1 MSASSIRPR
10 RSVLYM
16 PGANTRAL
24 EKARGLPADA
34 LIFDLED
41 AVAPDAKASARENV
55 CAAAAGK
62 SYGKRE
68 IVIRANG
75 LATPW
80 GKDDLAAIAK
90 SGADAALIPKVER
103 AATVREALALLDAAG
118 APKTMALW
126 CMIET
131 PLGILHA
138 QEVAAADPRLAVFIM
153 GTNDLLKDTRA
164 QSTPDRLPLLTSLSL
179 AVLAAR
185 AYGKTILDGVYNDI
199 QDVEGFKAQCRQG
212 LQLGFDGKTLIHP
225 TQVEPCNEIFAPG
238 EKEVTQAR
246 RIIAAFEEAEAAG
259 KGVVQID
266 GRMVENLHVEQ
277 ARRTLTLNDAIAE
290 LARG

>member
-1 MSASSIRPR
+1 MSASAVRPR

-24 EKARGLPADA
+24 EKARTLPADA

-41 AVAPDAKASARENV
+41 AVAPDAKATARDNV
-55 CAAAAGK
+55 CAAAASGA
-62 SYGKRE
+62 YGKRE
-68 IVIRANG
+68 IAIRANG
-75 LATPW
+75 LTTPW

-90 SGADAALIPKVER
+90 SGADAALIPKVEN
-103 AATVREALALLDAAG
+103 AAAVREALGLLDAAG
-118 APKTMALW
+118 APKGMALW

-131 PLGILHA
+131 PFGILHA
-138 QEVAAADPRLAVFIM
+138 EEIAAADPRLAVFIM

-164 QSTPDRLPLLTSLSL
+164 QSTPDRFPLLPSLAI

-199 QDVEGFKAQCRQG
+199 QDTDGFRAQCLQG
-212 LQLGFDGKTLIHP
+212 LHLGFDGKTLIHP
-225 TQVEPCNEIFAPG
+225 TQVEPCNEVFAPS

-259 KGVVQID
+259 KGVVQVD

-277 ARRTLTLNDAIAE
+277 ARRTLSLADAIAE

>member
-1 MSASSIRPR
+1 MSASAVRPR

-24 EKARGLPADA
+24 EKARTLAADA

-41 AVAPDAKASARENV
+41 AVAPDAKASARDNV
-55 CAAAAGK
+55 CAAAASR
-62 SYGKRE
+62 SYGRRE
-68 IVIRANG
+68 VVIRANG

-80 GKDDLAAIAK
+80 GRDDLAAIAR
-90 SGADAALIPKVER
+90 SGADAALIPKVES
-103 AATVREALALLDAAG
+103 ADAVRQALSILDAAG
-118 APKTMALW
+118 APATMALW
-126 CMIET
+126 CMVET
-131 PLGILHA
+131 PLGILN
-138 QEVAAADPRLAVFIM
+138 AAEIAGSHPRLAAFVM

-164 QSTPDRLPLLTSLSL
+164 QSTPDRLPLLASLSI
-179 AVLAAR
+179 AILAAR
-185 AYGKTILDGVYNDI
+185 AHGRTILDGVYNDI
-199 QDVEGFKAQCRQG
+199 QNAEGFRAQCVQG

-225 TQVEPCNEIFAPG
+225 SQVEPCNEVFAPN
-238 EKEVTQAR
+238 ESEIAQAR

-277 ARRTLTLNDAIAE
+277 ARRTLALADAIAE